1 MKNENIENVNAGNVT
16 VSEGV
21 IATVVRDA
29 VTQLEGVKGIHG
41 TEEIKKFGFLKL
53 KGQNENGGIRVSV
66 KNGNEASV
74 EIPVVL
80 SYGSN
85 VVDISRSIQEC
96 AVEAIES
103 LIGLKAGDIDVIVE
117 QIAE

>member
-1 MKNENIENVNAGNVT
+1 MKNENIENVNTGNVT
-16 VSEGV
+16 VSGEV

-29 VTQLEGVKGIHG
+29 VMQIEGVEKIYGS
-41 TEEIKKFGFLKL
+41 EEVTKFGFLKL
-53 KGQNENGGIRVSV
+53 KTQNENGGIKVTV
-66 KNGNEASV
+66 KNSNEAFV

-85 VVDISRSIQEC
+85 VIEVSKSIQES

-103 LIGLKAGDIDVIVE
+103 HIGLKAGDIDVIVE
-117 QIAE
+117 RISE